1 MTKTK
6 FLLKIRCNNKQTSD
20 KNKEKYSRGDYKLM
34 QYQILQTNITRTTWQ
49 TVKRITNDILGVKG
63 LGTSNYSSPGVGGA
77 GAGGSHGQGSRSF
90 VNLRYQAQ
98 PYPAIAY
105 ICFTNSLLMVILV
118 PPFTI
123 SSYLKINRLKY
134 LSYSYL
140 NCKFSVTKDGI
151 FKQNYSDSPFLVYC
165 CL

>member
-63 LGTSNYSSPGVGGA
+63 LGTSNYSSPGVGGW
-77 GAGGSHGQGSRSF
+77 
-90 VNLRYQAQ
+90 
-98 PYPAIAY
+98 
-105 ICFTNSLLMVILV
+105 
-118 PPFTI
+118 
-123 SSYLKINRLKY
+123 K
-134 LSYSYL
+134 
-140 NCKFSVTKDGI
+140 
-151 FKQNYSDSPFLVYC
+151 NYFLVQGDHMVRAHVVLLIHYTK
-165 CL
+165 LSLIQPLLIFALPIHY